1 MESSDLNPRGED
13 LLVHCVSADLN
24 FCKVGNNPIF
34 TTKTR
39 EEVLELTFVNRCA
52 WDQAVD
58 WHVSNVL
65 SFSDHMYIS
74 RGGVEDTRLEAKD
87 TIKIR
92 GQGQPYRGQTLSRP
106 KTEMLEAKD
115 TSTSALQKK
124 KVFRKNFQAI
134 SKKKVFRKKF

>member
-1 MESSDLNPRGED
+1 MRTKF
-13 LLVHCVSADLN
+13 ADAAQHADAY
-24 FCKVGNNPIF
+24 FVI
-34 TTKTR
+34 R
-39 EEVLELTFVNRCA
+39 AISILELTFVNRCA
-52 WDQAVD
+52 WDQVVD

-74 RGGVEDTRLEAKD
+74 RGGVEDTRLEAKAKD

-115 TSTSALQKK
+115 QGHKHKCSP
-124 KVFRKNFQAI
+124 
-134 SKKKVFRKKF
+134 KKKVFRKKF